1 MDKKRILVI
10 DDEPYIPRILE
21 YNFKKEENWVGVS
34 VPDKNTALK
43 KLREGKFDLVI
54 LDVKLPLLKNGLD
67 TFHQIRENYKEI
79 PIIILSVAADKPPV
93 IDLDADVFI
102 LKPFEFKKLHAKIK
116 ELLK

>member
-21 YNFKKEENWVGVS
+21 YHFKKEENWIGVS

-43 KLREGKFDLVI
+43 KLKEGKFDLVI
-54 LDVKLPLLKNGLD
+54 LDMKLPALKSGLD

-79 PIIILSVAADKPPV
+79 PIMILSVAADKPPV
-93 IDLDADVFI
+93 IDLDANAFI